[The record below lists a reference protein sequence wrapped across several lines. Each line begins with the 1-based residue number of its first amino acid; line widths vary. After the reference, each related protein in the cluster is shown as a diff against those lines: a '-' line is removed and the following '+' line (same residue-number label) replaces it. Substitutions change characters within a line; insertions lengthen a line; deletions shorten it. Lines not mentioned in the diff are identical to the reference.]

1 MDDKNF
7 FSTRDLTLA
16 ATLVTHKFLM
26 IGLDLQIEGTNKR
39 PVGYFKFDRTEKLD
53 DVYRRYSQGM
63 LDVEPK
69 LFMTNV
75 HGLKAVVEN
84 AYKNP
89 TGTY

>member
-1 MDDKNF
+1 MDDKNV

-26 IGLDLQIEGTNKR
+26 TGIDLQIEGNQKR
-39 PVGYFKFDRTEKLD
+39 PVGYFRFDRTDELN
-53 DVYRRYSQGM
+53 DVYKRYSQGM
-63 LDVEPK
+63 LDVEPR

-75 HGLKAVVEN
+75 HGLKAAVEN